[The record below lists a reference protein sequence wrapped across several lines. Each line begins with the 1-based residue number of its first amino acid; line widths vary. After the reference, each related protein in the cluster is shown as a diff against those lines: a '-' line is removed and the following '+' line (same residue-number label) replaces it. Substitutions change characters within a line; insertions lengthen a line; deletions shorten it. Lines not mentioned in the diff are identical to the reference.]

1 MRKHF
6 VLLMKY
12 NFNTMSAD
20 SPETM
25 FRVYTSDLERVTKI
39 LQELQNNQNLESGRF
54 AIVPYRNDRINGS
67 ALNIIPFARA
77 DAALIYGVI
86 ALKIDELRNE
96 YYDDEIRQVASN
108 SKQILNPTKPVGT
121 IDYSIYRRSLQPVL
135 RSLEPVTA
143 NTSLSSTRKIK
154 DVDYYLKLGITL
166 PL

>member
-1 MRKHF
+1 MRKNF

-12 NFNTMSAD
+12 NFNTISPD

-25 FRVYTSDLERVTKI
+25 FRIYTSDLERVTKI

-54 AIVPYRNDRINGS
+54 SIVPYRNDRINGS

-86 ALKIDELRNE
+86 AFKIEELRNE
-96 YYDDEIRQVASN
+96 YYDEEIRQVASN
-108 SKQILNPTKPVGT
+108 AKQILNDKPVGV

-135 RSLEPVTA
+135 RSLEPVVA
-143 NTSLSSTRKIK
+143 DTSLSSTRKIK